1 VCSRACVF
9 CGGFVCVRGEE
20 GGGAL
25 SYLFE
30 LGTII
35 FTPPGTCREFELVC
49 TFESTKLRL
58 GRIVSFRPLFSPHE
72 GVVT

>member
-1 VCSRACVF
+1 MRVCFVGGLCV
-9 CGGFVCVRGEE
+9 CEGKR

-30 LGTII
+30 LETII

>member
-1 VCSRACVF
+1 MRVCFVGGLCV
-9 CGGFVCVRGEE
+9 CEGKRGG

-30 LGTII
+30 LETII